1 MVRFFQF
8 HLVPLCIL
16 LISFASSTSV
26 NNYLNFEFYVYTPT
40 PCIECYTYVAFQN
53 FVQKMQSY
61 GKVITYYI
69 EHGDN
74 MLYYEWIM
82 NIVNSFISRKYYCT
96 PLIGVFRDSKLTAII
111 LGVMS
116 EEIFEQI
123 LAEDSSAVHVYLQG
137 EAHSVG
143 AIPNKEIIELL
154 SNLFKKENLK
164 TKDTATP
171 SLIFV
176 SSALLAIND
185 MLSLCGFYVL
195 AFLSLSLSFFET
207 KKEKMFRNGIFFST
221 GIFIGLF
228 LQSITLFGINLLWLK
243 CCMTFL
249 ILIIGIL
256 ESLKF
261 FDNSLTKI
269 LVNFLQKYNREDFA
283 IFVIGFIISI
293 LIFPFSSLT
302 NSTILNLLLKGSFER
317 TATHLIYSAIFSL
330 QPLMVTM
337 LTSTL
342 SHAFSNIKIL
352 DQGKKRWSN
361 LFIGVTS
368 VVLCFLTLLRQ

>member
-1 MVRFFQF
+1 
-8 HLVPLCIL
+8 
-16 LISFASSTSV
+16 
-26 NNYLNFEFYVYTPT
+26 
-40 PCIECYTYVAFQN
+40 
-53 FVQKMQSY
+53 MQSY

-69 EHGDN
+69 EHDDN

-82 NIVNSFISRKYYCT
+82 NIVNSFISRKYYYA
-96 PLIGVFRDSKLTAII
+96 PLVGIFRDSKLTAII

-123 LAEDSSAVHVYLQG
+123 LAEVSSVVYVYIQG
-137 EAHSVG
+137 ETHSVG
-143 AIPNKEIIELL
+143 TIPDKEIIELL
-154 SNLFKKENLK
+154 SSLFKKENLK
-164 TKDTATP
+164 TKNTTTP

-176 SSALLAIND
+176 SLALLAIND

-195 AFLSLSLSFFET
+195 AFLSLSLSFFEI

-261 FDNSLTKI
+261 FDNSPTRI
-269 LVNFLQKYNREDFA
+269 LVNFLQKRNREDFA
-283 IFVIGFIISI
+283 TFIIGFIVSV
-293 LIFPFSSLT
+293 LVFPFSSLT
-302 NSTILNLLLKGSFER
+302 NSAILSLLLKGSFER
-317 TATHLIYSAIFSL
+317 MATYLVYSIIFSL
-330 QPLMVTM
+330 QPLTVTM

-352 DQGKKRWSN
+352 NQGKKKWSN

-368 VVLCFLTLLRQ
+368 IILCLLTLLRR